1 MTQTY
6 IVVEQQEDWRAYHPS
21 EQVISVD
28 QYLAMAANNSTGTRN
43 RVINLCKD
51 FSYLSEGYY
60 CSLLAEA
67 RGDSVIPSVQVLN
80 DLAHSQLWQIKLSPK
95 AFKKIAA
102 SLAGGERLFKSYFGR
117 VDDPVLQPLA
127 RWLFERFPC
136 PVLEIKIVAQP
147 KLEIS
152 ELMIVNH
159 GALTDAEET
168 AFADALDEFS
178 RKVWHSRKRRR
189 NIVMDMAILINP
201 EEKLPPSDKQALG
214 RFEQAAKDLNVELE
228 FITPDDYMR
237 LPEFDALLI
246 RETTSIDHHTYRF
259 AKKAESEGLV
269 VMDDPTSIMRCTN
282 KIYLA
287 ELFERYNVPAPKT
300 LVLRRGQPLDIKE
313 LGDTLGFPVVIKIP
327 DGAFSKGVV
336 KAANEEELVARLE
349 EFFARSSLLLAQ
361 EFLYTD
367 FDWRIG
373 VLNNKPLYACRYYM
387 ARNHWQIY
395 EHKTGD
401 KVVSGGFDTLP
412 TYEVPKVILQAAE
425 RATRHIGD
433 GLYGV
438 DIKESGGKAYVIE
451 VNDNPSIDGG
461 VEDKFL
467 GKALYREI
475 IEEFIRRVELS
486 RRG

>member
-6 IVVEQQEDWRAYHPS
+6 IVVQQQHDWRAYHPS
-21 EQVISVD
+21 EQVINVD
-28 QYLAMAANNSTGTRN
+28 EYLAIEPNAAGRT
-43 RVINLCKD
+43 RVINLCQD

-80 DLAHSQLWQIKLSPK
+80 DLAHSQLWQIKLAPK
-95 AFKKIAA
+95 AFKKIV
-102 SLAGGERLFKSYFGR
+102 SHIGSEERLFKSYFGS

-136 PVLEIKIVAQP
+136 PILATKIVAQP
-147 KLEIS
+147 RLEIL
-152 ELMIVNH
+152 ELQILNH
-159 GALTDAEET
+159 LSLSDEEET
-168 AFADALDEFS
+168 AFANALDEFS
-178 RKVWHSRKRRR
+178 RKVWRSRKLKR
-189 NIVMDMAILINP
+189 NTIMDMAVLVNP
-201 EEKLPPSDKQALG
+201 EEAIPPSDQQALN

-228 FITPDDYMR
+228 FIGPDDYMR
-237 LPEFDALLI
+237 LPEFDALFI

-287 ELFERYNVPAPKT
+287 ELFERFHVPAPKT
-300 LVLRRGQPLDIKE
+300 LVLRRGQPLDIQK
-313 LGDTLGFPVVIKIP
+313 LGETLGFPVVIKIP
-327 DGAFSKGVV
+327 DGAFSRGVV
-336 KAANEEELVARLE
+336 KAANEEELSEKLN

-373 VLNNKPLYACRYYM
+373 ILNNKPLYACRYYM

-395 EHKTGD
+395 QHKDGQKT
-401 KVVSGGFDTLP
+401 VSGGFDTMP
-412 TYEVPKVILQAAE
+412 TYEVPKAILQAAE
-425 RATRHIGD
+425 KATKAIGN

-438 DIKESGGKAYVIE
+438 DVKESNGQAYVIE
-451 VNDNPSIDGG
+451 VNDNPSLDGG

-475 IEEFIRRVELS
+475 IEEFIRRVEDN

>member
-6 IVVEQQEDWRAYHPS
+6 IVVQQQQDWRAYYPS
-21 EQVISVD
+21 EQVINVD
-28 QYLAMAANNSTGTRN
+28 EYLAMDPDSAGRT
-43 RVINLCKD
+43 RVINLCQD
-51 FSYLSEGYY
+51 YSYLSEGYY

-80 DLAHSQLWQIKLSPK
+80 DLAHSQLWQIKLAPK
-95 AFKKIAA
+95 AFKKIVAHI
-102 SLAGGERLFKSYFGR
+102 GNEERLFKSYFGR
-117 VDDPVLQPLA
+117 VEDPVLQPLA

-136 PVLEIKIVAQP
+136 PILSTRIAANPRLEI
-147 KLEIS
+147 LEL
-152 ELMIVNH
+152 EIVNH
-159 GALTDAEET
+159 LNLSDEEET
-168 AFADALDEFS
+168 AFANALDEFS
-178 RKVWHSRKRRR
+178 RKVWRSRKLKR
-189 NIVMDMAILINP
+189 NTIMDMAVLVNP
-201 EEKLPPSDKQALG
+201 EEALPPSDQQALN
-214 RFEQAAKDLNVELE
+214 RFEQAAKELNVELE
-228 FITPDDYMR
+228 FIGPDDYMR
-237 LPEFDALLI
+237 LPEFDALFV

-287 ELFERYNVPAPKT
+287 ELFERYNVPTPKT
-300 LVLRRGQPLDIKE
+300 IVLRRGKELDIDA
-313 LGDTLGFPVVIKIP
+313 LGQTLGFPIVIKIP
-327 DGAFSKGVV
+327 DGAFSRGVV
-336 KAANEEELVARLE
+336 KAANAEELAIKLE
-349 EFFARSSLLLAQ
+349 EFFARSSLLLLQ

-373 VLNNKPLYACRYYM
+373 VLNHKPLYACRYYM

-395 EHKTGD
+395 QHKDGE

-412 TYEVPKVILQAAE
+412 TYEVPKAIISAAE
-425 RATRHIGD
+425 KATKAIGD

-438 DIKESGGKAYVIE
+438 DIKESGGRAYVIE

-475 IEEFIRRVELS
+475 IEEFIRRVEDG